1 MVTDDLLHHEV
12 EELLGEVGVQP
23 GVLGQLA
30 QAGDLGLLPGRIRRR
45 QVMSRLINPHS
56 LRTLEAFRQQM
67 DQCGIKI
74 IDAVSQSQQFR
85 VAHGAITIGTAA
97 LIR

>member
-1 MVTDDLLHHEV
+1 MVADDFLDHEV
-12 EELLGEVGVQP
+12 EKLLGEVGVQ
-23 GVLGQLA
+23 LGLLGKGA
-30 QAGDLGLLPGRIRRR
+30 QAGNLGLLPGRIRRW

-85 VAHGAITIGTAA
+85 VAHGAITIGKAA